1 MRRRELLKG
10 IPLLMTPA
18 LARADTRP
26 LRFIPNANLSAIDP
40 IWTTALVAQ
49 EHGYLINE
57 LDAGRLEGG
66 TDGLRPGHFVGRGSQ
81 RVRTVQGLW
90 SGRSDSSNRNRAT
103 SFRLLDH
110 DLWIERNEEANHT
123 RLLASAEAVFA

>member
-1 MRRRELLKG
+1 
-10 IPLLMTPA
+10 MTSS
-18 LARADTRP
+18 T
-26 LRFIPNANLSAIDP
+26 
-40 IWTTALVAQ
+40 
-49 EHGYLINE
+49 
-57 LDAGRLEGG
+57 G
-66 TDGLRPGHFVGRGSQ
+66 TDAAVETAATPIPAYLALYLSSNSPPRFAGAAFSWRSGKGAPATLWAENSQ

-110 DLWIERNEEANHT
+110 NSWIERNEEANHT